1 MGVDG
6 NIYFAVG
13 TQRKSSKKIENS
25 CWQIGNDVVTYYS
38 LLKHRRSSK
47 EKMKK
52 SSWQAKSF
60 LIKYLSLSKLDR
72 KVLLS
77 EKKLFRKKN
86 LTEKRKS
93 DKISLAAEKAAQTD
107 PWKLNSRNK
116 LTTHSQF
123 NSDEV
128 ADKMTRVCRF
138 RKNRRI
144 ARITG

>member
-1 MGVDG
+1 MLTEVGVDG

-38 LLKHRRSSK
+38 LLKHRESSK
-47 EKMKK
+47 EKIKK
-52 SSWQAKSF
+52 F
-60 LIKYLSLSKLDR
+60 LTSEKLSDKMLFAVKLDR
-72 KVLLS
+72 QDLLS

-86 LTEKRKS
+86 LTEKQKS
-93 DKISLAAEKAAQTD
+93 DKISIAAEKAAQTD
-107 PWKLNSRNK
+107 PWKLNSGNK

-128 ADKMTRVCRF
+128 ADKWQEF
-138 RKNRRI
+138 AGFEK
-144 ARITG
+144 TGG